1 MALAVVSGRATQSV
15 TICYIDVFL
24 APQRPCLADSFQKAY
39 PILLKVA
46 QLLDDRAGLSAS
58 RTRERETSKKSQVGG
73 WFGFSGHIA
82 SQCRG
87 ARRNAEPAVAA
98 RKRGSSTLRG
108 SSRASQLP
116 PPAAV

>member
-1 MALAVVSGRATQSV
+1 MALSMVSGRATQSV
-15 TICYIDVFL
+15 TICYIDMFL
-24 APQRPCLADSFQKAY
+24 GPQPHALAIHSKRLIPFFLRLLSCLMTEQ
-39 PILLKVA
+39 V
-46 QLLDDRAGLSAS
+46 LSAS
-58 RTRERETSKKSQVGG
+58 RSRERETFKKSQLGG